1 MSTESDYAS
10 TEQRLYAGWL
20 DLGTRIGFVVL
31 AASFVVYVTGIVP
44 PGVAHADLP
53 RYWSLPVTEYLA
65 ATGAPSG
72 WAWIARLGES
82 DLLNFVGVAILGTV
96 TILCYAR
103 ILAAFVRSRERVLA
117 AICIAEI
124 VVLAVA
130 ASGIFGAGH

>member
-1 MSTESDYAS
+1 MTTESDYAS
-10 TEQRLYAGWL
+10 SEQHLYADWL
-20 DLGTRIGFVVL
+20 DVGTRVGFAALV
-31 AASFVVYVTGIVP
+31 ASFVVYVTGLVP
-44 PGVAHADLP
+44 PGIAHTDLP

-103 ILAAFVRSRERVLA
+103 ILAVFVRSRERALA
-117 AICIAEI
+117 AICIAEV